1 MKIGVSS
8 YSFSTHFANG
18 TMDILGAIDWIADS
32 TATHMELSIVGFVG
46 FVGTTETPATPNSE
60 ASWERSAFNEQGRIL
75 GRELVEHPELVTAI
89 KERAA
94 ERGVSLSN
102 YVVGADLRSS
112 DLAGQIASLKKHID
126 VAHELG
132 ITRFRHDVVEWAWR
146 ETDQAEFESVFASIV
161 PICQELA
168 DYAAP
173 LGITTSIENHG
184 FYMNNSERVRRL
196 IFAVDRPNFKTTLD
210 IGNFLCIDE
219 LPESA
224 VVQNLPHASVVH
236 LKDFYIR
243 DSKPGDG
250 WLTTLAGNYIL
261 GSIVGFG
268 DLPMKRLIGQ
278 IKNSGFDGPISI
290 EFEGLEDDLIGI
302 KTGLANAIRIWN
314 ET

>member
-1 MKIGVSS
+1 M
-8 YSFSTHFANG
+8 
-18 TMDILGAIDWIADS
+18 
-32 TATHMELSIVGFVG
+32 
-46 FVGTTETPATPNSE
+46 
-60 ASWERSAFNEQGRIL
+60 
-75 GRELVEHPELVTAI
+75 TAI

-112 DLAGQIASLKKHID
+112 DLVGQIASLKKHID

-161 PICQELA
+161 PICQEIA

-224 VVQNLPHASVVH
+224 VVQNLPYASVVH

-278 IKNSGFDGPISI
+278 IKGSGFDGPISI
-290 EFEGLEDDLIGI
+290 EFEGLEDDLVGV